1 MLIPTDRWKS
11 RYPDAAAGAL
21 VVHAPD
27 NPSGSLALEQA
38 RHELEATLRERFAG
52 CARSE
57 LIALPAI
64 QAYNAYYKR
73 YDKTYHVLLQ
83 LESVALK
90 GKPIPS
96 ATALVEAMFAVEL
109 RNLLLTAGHDLDTL
123 QGAVRLDAANG
134 GEPYEGLNGKP
145 QTLKPDDMYIADGA
159 GIISSILYG
168 PDRRTMITPQ
178 TRRAFYT
185 VYAPAG
191 IPVEDVRSHLE
202 DIAGLIRLAMPETEV
217 VSLDVISG

>member
-1 MLIPTDRWKS
+1 MLIPSDRWKS
-11 RYPDAAAGAL
+11 RYPDASVGVL

-27 NPSGSLALEQA
+27 NPSGSLTLEQA
-38 RHELEATLRERFAG
+38 RRELEATLRERFAG
-52 CARSE
+52 CARSK
-57 LIALPAI
+57 LIALPVI
-64 QAYNAYYKR
+64 QAYNTYYKHF
-73 YDKTYHVLLQ
+73 DKTYHVLLQ

-90 GKPIPS
+90 GKSIPS
-96 ATALVEAMFAVEL
+96 ATTLVEAMFTAEL
-109 RNLLLTAGHDLDTL
+109 KNLLLTAGHDLDTL
-123 QGAVRLDAANG
+123 QGALRLDAANG
-134 GEPYEGLNGKP
+134 GESYEGLNGKP
-145 QTLKPDDMYIADGA
+145 QALKPDDMYITDGA

-178 TRRAFYT
+178 TRRALYT

-217 VSLDVISG
+217 VSLDVIIG